1 MSGNSIADKGK
12 YYLTDHIELS
22 ISEQLHKQ
30 VKATTKDQE
39 NGERFPTS
47 RKTRPPSSR
56 DMDRQVGKPPEI
68 LGQEAD
74 PEPRGCLLH
83 SGQPAP
89 GSPKLWRDRTG
100 WDRRHPGLSFQVSRA
115 MWASGLG
122 TLEGAG
128 SEGCSPRAQPGSQ
141 TCHGVRQQAEN
152 QPSAGTRSEPH

>member
-1 MSGNSIADKGK
+1 MTGNSIADKGK
-12 YYLTDHIELS
+12 DYLTDHIELS

-39 NGERFPTS
+39 NEERLPTS

-56 DMDRQVGKPPEI
+56 DTDRQVGEPPEI

-74 PEPRGCLLH
+74 LEPRGCLPH
-83 SGQPAP
+83 SGQPTP
-89 GSPKLWRDRTG
+89 GSLRPWRDRTG
-100 WDRRHPGLSFQVSRA
+100 RDRRHPGLSFWVSRA

-141 TCHGVRQQAEN
+141 TCHGARQ
-152 QPSAGTRSEPH
+152 